1 MAIQDKIE
9 KLDNES
15 DAILY
20 SLSPE
25 EIKEQQRIRDL
36 EQKVG
41 SISSSYNSSIGTT
54 NTMEFL
60 TQVML
65 SRNELQGMYI
75 NQRNPDGTLPK
86 GSSAKDQMQGIL
98 NTGNAMSLFAQEKN
112 RIDQY
117 SDYVIA
123 DAYIPVVS
131 RCLDLYRDCIMS
143 PDDVSKESCNIIYS
157 DTTANKNL
165 IEKFNT
171 DIADMK
177 EKFDIDSEFKTWI
190 RTGLLKGDTFVGVL
204 DIDEELNKI
213 ILTENH
219 EANSYIPKS
228 SSSMVQLNEEDI
240 FTLHEHG
247 YNTPEEVQ
255 LIEGILLDE
264 DVKANVAQ
272 LNSTIG
278 VLKPKDK
285 KKVESTQKELTIDD
299 IKTDIAKRINENII
313 CINDKKD
320 RQEYKNLYKAKK
332 DTSSKSNEELSMSGC
347 ILKTFEPERM
357 LKLELEKVCFGYIY
371 IEKYDMNDTSGGG
384 FGMSTSDMLTSSVV
398 TDMVS
403 TSNNIERV
411 DYFNVFKGSNSD
423 KNMMKERFLT
433 DLFVKGISK
442 KMNRSIIEENSQ
454 LKELIY
460 ELVRRDYITQK
471 KIRIT
476 YYEPDEIFH
485 YKPNSDGGTYGV
497 SKLAKVMFYIRLHL
511 SNILTETMQKISRG
525 RDKRVVYVETGIDDD
540 QEGAIEG
547 VIRDFRSK
555 EIQADSLGSIDT
567 VFKTIGS
574 FEDYFIPKF
583 DGESPLE
590 IETLSGMDTNVDNDF
605 VEYLQKNIVTGMGLP
620 ATYVDATNDVDFS
633 RSLVMQNNPFVREI
647 VSLQHE
653 VSKFGTA
660 IVRKIYKCEY
670 LGVNPNEEKEKEEYK
685 KNLAQELKG
694 TNKGRKDTYQPI
706 DLIESLEER
715 RRARIK
721 GSTQESE
728 LITLEQLEEATSKTT
743 KDDDISLNS
752 QINLEYIELNF
763 PIPQYLNISAIQEQI
778 QNYTSQIEFVSNTI
792 YGENTS
798 DEKNEA
804 KKQTFKREYTKT
816 LVTNIDWDPIYKLAE
831 KVDSDFARSELEKKV
846 SSPSTEEGEGSE
858 DVGDLDF

>member
-1 MAIQDKIE
+1 MAIKEKIE

-25 EIKEQQRIRDL
+25 EIKEQQRIKEL
-36 EQKVG
+36 EGKV
-41 SISSSYNSSIGTT
+41 SNISSSYNSSIGTT

-65 SRNELQGMYI
+65 SRNELQGMYL

-112 RIDQY
+112 RVDQY

-157 DTTANKNL
+157 DTTVSKNL
-165 IEKFNT
+165 VEKFNT
-171 DIADMK
+171 DVDDMR
-177 EKFDIDSEFKTWI
+177 EKFDIDSNFKTWI

-219 EANSYIPKS
+219 DAKSYMPNTSDKETRLLS
-228 SSSMVQLNEEDI
+228 EDDI

-247 YNTPEEVQ
+247 YNSPEEVQ
-255 LIEGILLDE
+255 LIESILLDE
-264 DVKANVAQ
+264 DVKTNVAN
-272 LNSTIG
+272 LNSDIG
-278 VLKPKDK
+278 IIKSKDK
-285 KKVESTQKELTIDD
+285 KKVNTAQKELSIDD
-299 IKTDIAKRINENII
+299 IKEDIAKRVNENII
-313 CINDKKD
+313 CINNKKD
-320 RQEYKNLYKAKK
+320 RVEYKNLYKAKK
-332 DTSSKSNEELSMSGC
+332 DTLSKDKEISMSGC

-371 IEKYDMNDTSGGG
+371 IEKYDMNNTSGGG

-398 TDMVS
+398 TDMVN

-547 VIRDFRSK
+547 VIKDFRAK

-574 FEDYFIPKF
+574 FEDYH
-583 DGESPLE
+583 
-590 IETLSGMDTNVDNDF
+590 ND
-605 VEYLQKNIVTGMGLP
+605 
-620 ATYVDATNDVDFS
+620 S
-633 RSLVMQNNPFVREI
+633 RPYM
-647 VSLQHE
+647 
-653 VSKFGTA
+653 KMCG
-660 IVRKIYKCEY
+660 
-670 LGVNPNEEKEKEEYK
+670 
-685 KNLAQELKG
+685 
-694 TNKGRKDTYQPI
+694 
-706 DLIESLEER
+706 
-715 RRARIK
+715 
-721 GSTQESE
+721 
-728 LITLEQLEEATSKTT
+728 
-743 KDDDISLNS
+743 
-752 QINLEYIELNF
+752 
-763 PIPQYLNISAIQEQI
+763 
-778 QNYTSQIEFVSNTI
+778 
-792 YGENTS
+792 
-798 DEKNEA
+798 
-804 KKQTFKREYTKT
+804 
-816 LVTNIDWDPIYKLAE
+816 
-831 KVDSDFARSELEKKV
+831 
-846 SSPSTEEGEGSE
+846 
-858 DVGDLDF
+858 